1 MLSIAPTRSLNR
13 RSRDLLLLAA
23 LVFLLGAALAVGGI
37 ALHVFSLVVPFN
49 AGYGI
54 YDMTR
59 KLMLLLGSLV
69 SMVALALALRAA
81 TWKTDNRNARL
92 LGELLAAQLDHRYVL
107 VRNISKRTTGYIDAA
122 LISRH
127 GLLALRISNRKGEFF
142 NEGGHWL
149 RRGKGGW
156 KPMRWNPTREVV
168 ARAAKLRAHLK
179 MHGMPDMPVFA
190 AVVFLR
196 DAPELRLTLKAGA
209 IPALHASQ
217 LVDGLRDGY
226 FAQERISA
234 QAAQALVNVLYE

>member
-1 MLSIAPTRSLNR
+1 M
-13 RSRDLLLLAA
+13 LLLAA

-54 YDMTR
+54 YDLTR
-59 KLMLLLGSLV
+59 KMMLLLGSLA
-69 SMVALALALRAA
+69 SMIALALALRAA

-107 VRNISKRTTGYIDAA
+107 IRNISKRTTGYIDAA

-127 GLLALRISNRKGEFF
+127 GLLALRISNRKGDYF
-142 NEGGHWL
+142 NEGADWL
-149 RRGKGGW
+149 RRGKSGW
-156 KPMRWNPTREVV
+156 QPMRWNPTREIVK
-168 ARAAKLRAHLK
+168 RAARLRAHLRL
-179 MHGMPDMPVFA
+179 HDMPDVPVFA

-196 DAPELRLTLKAGA
+196 DAPELRLTLNAGA
-209 IPALHASQ
+209 IPSVHASQ
-217 LVDGLRDGY
+217 LVSGLRDGY

-234 QAAQALVNVLYE
+234 QAAQALVNVLYD